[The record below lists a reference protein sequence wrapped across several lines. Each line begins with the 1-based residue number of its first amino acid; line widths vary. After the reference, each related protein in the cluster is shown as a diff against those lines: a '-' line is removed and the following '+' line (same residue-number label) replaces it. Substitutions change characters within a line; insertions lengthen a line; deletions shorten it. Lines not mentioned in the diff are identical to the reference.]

1 MEVQLMNGI
10 LAKKVGMTQ
19 VFEESGN
26 LVPVT
31 VLQAGPMVVVQKKT
45 VETDGY
51 NAIVVGFGEINE
63 KNVNKPRKGQFKKAN
78 ASYKRYLR
86 EFKVEDVEKYNLGD
100 EITVDIME
108 GVEFVD
114 VIGTSK
120 GKGTQGVIKRH
131 GFGRGRESHGSKF
144 HRMPGGMGAA
154 TWPGKVFKGHR
165 MMGRMGNERT
175 TVQNLKVVRVDK
187 ENGIILIKG
196 AVPGPKKGLITVRKA
211 IKK

>member
-1 MEVQLMNGI
+1 MNGI
-10 LAKKVGMTQ
+10 LAKKIGMTQ
-19 VFEESGN
+19 VFEESGD

-86 EFKVEDVEKYNLGD
+86 EFKVDDVEKYNLGD
-100 EITVDIME
+100 EITVEIMD
-108 GVEFVD
+108 GIEFVD

-175 TVQNLKVVRVDK
+175 TVQSLKVVRVDK

>member
-1 MEVQLMNGI
+1 MNGI
-10 LAKKVGMTQ
+10 LAKKIGMTQ
-19 VFEESGN
+19 VFEESGD

-86 EFKVEDVEKYNLGD
+86 EFKVDDVEKYNLGD
-100 EITVDIME
+100 EITVEIMD
-108 GVEFVD
+108 GIEFVD

-165 MMGRMGNERT
+165 MMGRMGNERV

>member
-1 MEVQLMNGI
+1 MNGI

-100 EITVDIME
+100 EITVEIME

-165 MMGRMGNERT
+165 MMGRMGNERV
-175 TVQNLKVVRVDK
+175 TVQNLKVVKVDK

>member
-86 EFKVEDVEKYNLGD
+86 EFKVDDVEKYNLGD
-100 EITVDIME
+100 EITVEIMD
-108 GVEFVD
+108 GIEFVD

>member
-10 LAKKVGMTQ
+10 LAKKIGMTQ

-100 EITVDIME
+100 EITVEIMD
-108 GVEFVD
+108 GIEFVD

>member
-1 MEVQLMNGI
+1 MNGI
-10 LAKKVGMTQ
+10 LAKKIGMTQ
-19 VFEESGN
+19 VFEETGN

-100 EITVDIME
+100 EITVEIME

-165 MMGRMGNERT
+165 MMGRMGNERV
-175 TVQNLKVVRVDK
+175 TVQNLKVVKVDK

>member
-10 LAKKVGMTQ
+10 LAKKIGMTQ
-19 VFEESGN
+19 VFEESGD

-86 EFKVEDVEKYNLGD
+86 EFKVDDVEKYNLGD
-100 EITVDIME
+100 EITVEIMD
-108 GVEFVD
+108 GIEFVD

-196 AVPGPKKGLITVRKA
+196 AVPGLKKGLITVRKA

>member
-10 LAKKVGMTQ
+10 LAKKIGMTQ
-19 VFEESGN
+19 VFEESGD

-86 EFKVEDVEKYNLGD
+86 EFKVDDVEKYNLGD
-100 EITVDIME
+100 EITVEIMD
-108 GVEFVD
+108 GIEFVD

-175 TVQNLKVVRVDK
+175 TVQSLKVVRVDK

>member
-1 MEVQLMNGI
+1 MNGI
-10 LAKKVGMTQ
+10 LAKKIGMTQ
-19 VFEESGN
+19 VFEESGD

-86 EFKVEDVEKYNLGD
+86 EFKADDVEKYNLGD
-100 EITVDIME
+100 EITVEIMD
-108 GVEFVD
+108 GIEFVD